1 MRNALSNLDNFRARL
16 NRKLKSCKWMID
28 RYKSSQRPHICV
40 ATIALP
46 SRELV
51 KWVHMF
57 SIATSLS
64 IALQCALFATVSH
77 SITKWVFNAF
87 LRRYITIRCCNA
99 TDLRDKFP
107 FSFAR
112 WASFFRSVLS
122 LCSSSS
128 IFSAYSATSFASI
141 EILYLECSRNAV
153 RKATIGIRYNYSRFK
168 RNATVSIKWRRI
180 ALLLW

>member
-1 MRNALSNLDNFRARL
+1 MSNFDNFRARL

-40 ATIALP
+40 AMITLP

-51 KWVHMF
+51 KWVHVF
-57 SIATSLS
+57 SITTSLS
-64 IALQCALFATVSH
+64 IALQCLLFTTVSY
-77 SITKWVFNAF
+77 SITKCVFNAF
-87 LRRYITIRCCNA
+87 LRRYITIRSINA
-99 TDLRDKFP
+99 TDLSDKFP

-112 WASFFRSVLS
+112 QLLFFRFVLI

-128 IFSAYSATSFASI
+128 RCSATPFSSI

-168 RNATVSIKWRRI
+168 SNAIMSMK
-180 ALLLW
+180 